1 MKRAKYNKDAVQDLA
16 NIMGVSFATARKYYK
31 EFEMLEQKKKNS
43 KFHIILAS
51 KSERRKDIL
60 KREGFDFEIYVP
72 HTEEKD
78 IIGEKYS
85 EELALE
91 CARDKAEAAYKE
103 LCEGSQSSPVQSGSQ
118 SSLAHAVGASYASA
132 KGITEPSATIIVSC
146 DTVVVNDGIIIG
158 KPKDRDD
165 AKRILKLLSGK
176 RHRVISAVCICKDG
190 KYHLMSDTTYVKFRN
205 LSDEEIENY
214 IDERKPYDKAGSYG
228 IQDEK
233 FDFVESIEGSMDNV
247 VGFPIEIF
255 KEMIVGLA

>member
-1 MKRAKYNKDAVQDLA
+1 MDKN
-16 NIMGVSFATARKYYK
+16 
-31 EFEMLEQKKKNS
+31 KKKIN
-43 KFHIILAS
+43 IILAS

-91 CARDKAEAAYKE
+91 CAREKAEAAYNE
-103 LCEGSQSSPVQSGSQ
+103 L
-118 SSLAHAVGASYASA
+118 SA
-132 KGITEPSATIIVSC
+132 KGLAKLTHVIIVSC

-165 AKRILKLLSGK
+165 AKRILKSLSGK

-190 KYHLMSDTTYVKFRN
+190 KYHLMSDTTYVKFRK

-247 VGFPIEIF
+247 VGFPIETF
-255 KEMIVGLA
+255 KEMLNEL

>member
-60 KREGFDFEIYVP
+60 KRDGFDFEIYVP
-72 HTEEKD
+72 HGDEKD
-78 IIGEKYS
+78 IIGKKYS
-85 EELALE
+85 EKLVNE
-91 CARDKAEAAYKE
+91 CAKEKAEAAYKE
-103 LCEGSQSSPVQSGSQ
+103 LSEGSQSFALTNDACTP
-118 SSLAHAVGASYASA
+118 
-132 KGITEPSATIIVSC
+132 TIIVSC
-146 DTVVVNDGIIIG
+146 DTVVVNDGVIIG

-165 AKRILKLLSGK
+165 AKRILKSLSGK

-247 VGFPIEIF
+247 VGFPVEKF
-255 KEMIVGLA
+255 KEMLTGLA

>member
-1 MKRAKYNKDAVQDLA
+1 MSIDNKNL
-16 NIMGVSFATARKYYK
+16 
-31 EFEMLEQKKKNS
+31 
-43 KFHIILAS
+43 HIILAS
-51 KSERRKDIL
+51 KSERRKEIL

-85 EELALE
+85 EELVSE
-91 CARDKAEAAYKE
+91 CAREKAEAAYKE
-103 LCEGSQSSPVQSGSQ
+103 LSEGSHSSPV
-118 SSLAHAVGASYASA
+118 HVVGASSASA
-132 KGITEPSATIIVSC
+132 KGFAESVLTIIVSC
-146 DTVVVNDGIIIG
+146 DTVVVNDGVIIG
-158 KPKDRDD
+158 KPKDKDD
-165 AKRILKLLSGK
+165 AKRILKSLSGK

-205 LSDEEIENY
+205 ISDEEIENY

-247 VGFPIEIF
+247 MGFPIEKF
-255 KEMIVGLA
+255 KEMLCGR

>member
-1 MKRAKYNKDAVQDLA
+1 MCQMNKD
-16 NIMGVSFATARKYYK
+16 N
-31 EFEMLEQKKKNS
+31 KKV
-43 KFHIILAS
+43 HIILAS

-85 EELALE
+85 EKLVSE
-91 CARDKAEAAYKE
+91 CAREKAEAAYKE
-103 LCEGSQSSPVQSGSQ
+103 LSAIG
-118 SSLAHAVGASYASA
+118 LAY
-132 KGITEPSATIIVSC
+132 TIIVSC

-165 AKRILKLLSGK
+165 AKRILKSLSGK

-190 KYHLMSDTTYVKFRN
+190 EYRVKNDTTYVKFRN
-205 LSDEEIENY
+205 LSDEEKENY

-247 VGFPIEIF
+247 VGFPIEKF
-255 KEMIVGLA
+255 KEMLGELSERK